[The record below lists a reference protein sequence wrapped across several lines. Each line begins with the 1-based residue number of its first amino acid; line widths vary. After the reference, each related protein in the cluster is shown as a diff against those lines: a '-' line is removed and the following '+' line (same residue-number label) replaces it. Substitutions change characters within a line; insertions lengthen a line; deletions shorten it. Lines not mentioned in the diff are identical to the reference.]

1 MLIRIIDFVHAVD
14 ERTKDGN
21 VSVLDAATGAFC
33 EMTSNDLLW
42 LRDAAV
48 DLQHVCERTVLERDR
63 AVFDDESNRR

>member
-14 ERTKDGN
+14 ERTKDGH
-21 VSVLDAATGAFC
+21 VSPLDAATGAFGA
-33 EMTSNDLLW
+33 MTSNDLLW

-63 AVFDDESNRR
+63 NFIDEETRRK